1 MNTFIIQYESI
12 CNEIVKKFAK
22 KQDIDFDGWVGN
34 DVGGIAAFGGEYFL
48 GMKDIILD
56 LKTKQKKGLI
66 LEWQNVIIEY
76 AMSDPPKQPIN
87 YKSYTLGLRM

>member
-22 KQDIDFDGWVGN
+22 NQDLEFNGWVGN
-34 DVGGIAAFGGEYFL
+34 DVGGIAGFATQYFFSIQD
-48 GMKDIILD
+48 MILD
-56 LKTKQKKGLI
+56 LNTKQKKGFI
-66 LEWQNVIIEY
+66 LQWQSEMVEY
-76 AMSDPPKQPIN
+76 RMSEPPKQTIN